1 MVPAMRF
8 PLALILSVAGLAV
21 AAPALAADS
30 TVGVGDDFYD
40 PSATTSVNPG
50 DTVTWD
56 WQSGSINDHT
66 VTSNRR
72 QIDRFDSGIMS
83 GSSASFAHTFKYPG
97 RFRYFCEIHPDSM
110 RSTVTVGTDDDVA
123 PKLTRARVRVK
134 GRTAKFSFKLSERS
148 VVTVKA
154 GTKKASKVFGAG
166 RHAIRLKRLKVKR
179 YRGVFSAKDGFGNK
193 STTVRKRF
201 RVG

>member
-8 PLALILSVAGLAV
+8 SLALILSIAGLAV

-40 PSATTSVNPG
+40 PSAGTSVNPG
-50 DTVTWD
+50 DTVHWD
-56 WQSGSINDHT
+56 WESGTFNDHT
-66 VTSNRR
+66 VTSSRR
-72 QIDRFDSGIMS
+72 QIDRFGSAIMS
-83 GSSASFAHTFKYPG
+83 GSSATFSHTFKYAG
-97 RFRYFCEIHPDSM
+97 RFRYFCKIHPDSM
-110 RSTVTVGTDDDVA
+110 RATVTVGTDDNVA
-123 PKLTRARVRVK
+123 PKLTRARVGVR

-154 GTKKASKVFGAG
+154 GTKTAAKAFGAG
-166 RHAIRLKRLKVKR
+166 RHAIRLKRLKAKR

-201 RVG
+201 TVH

>member
-8 PLALILSVAGLAV
+8 SLALILSVAGLAV

-50 DTVTWD
+50 DTVNWD
-56 WQSGSINDHT
+56 WASDSSSDHT

-72 QIDRFDSGIMS
+72 QIDRFNSGIKS
-83 GSSASFAHTFKYPG
+83 GSSASFSHTFKYPG

-110 RSTVTVGTDDDVA
+110 RSTVTVGTDDNVA
-123 PKLTRARVRVK
+123 PTLSRARVRVSRK
-134 GRTAKFSFKLSERS
+134 TAKFSFKLSERS

-154 GTKKASKVFGAG
+154 GTKKASKTFGAG
-166 RHAIRLKRLKVKR
+166 KHAIRIKHLKAKR
-179 YRGVFSAKDGFGNK
+179 YKGVFSAKDGFGNK
-193 STTVRKRF
+193 SKTVRKRF
-201 RVG
+201 RVR